1 LILYRSISAFLI
13 GLFAPLACTIL
24 TEITPSENRGKFMA
38 ILAISFSIGQLYG
51 VYLAYLNLSN
61 DFAKGNWRLL
71 CFYSNFPCILS
82 VII

>member
-1 LILYRSISAFLI
+1 
-13 GLFAPLACTIL
+13 
-24 TEITPSENRGKFMA
+24 MA

-82 VII
+82 VIL